1 MHSSTSAPGAGC
13 LMEETGVCGGDGGGG
28 EVVVEVMVVVVV
40 VVVSEFSSK
49 RTGLKRERRWR
60 KEAVVKGVLAERMSH
75 ILPVPSCP
83 R

>member
-1 MHSSTSAPGAGC
+1 MTRKADCRCTVPLLPRELAVSWKRHIS
-13 LMEETGVCGGDGGGG
+13 
-28 EVVVEVMVVVVV
+28 VVVEVVMVVV

-49 RTGLKRERRWR
+49 RMGLKRERRWR
-60 KEAVVKGVLAERMSH
+60 KETVVKGVLAERMSH